1 MAAIEVNVSAL
12 LAQPI
17 DQSGYIRPSQKSI
30 PSISGSSSD
39 LELCPRQVKGAQLR
53 SRNILRPGPTPEGVM
68 TDKKRPDFEVTS
80 VQHVGSIT
88 LLSGTPLP

>member
-53 SRNILRPGPTPEGVM
+53 SRNILRPGCQRRRV
-68 TDKKRPDFEVTS
+68 S
-80 VQHVGSIT
+80 
-88 LLSGTPLP
+88 